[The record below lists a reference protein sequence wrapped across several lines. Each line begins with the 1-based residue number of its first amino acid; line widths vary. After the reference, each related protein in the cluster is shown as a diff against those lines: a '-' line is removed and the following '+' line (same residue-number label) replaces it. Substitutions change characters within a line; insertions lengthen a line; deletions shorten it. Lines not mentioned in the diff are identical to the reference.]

1 MCMSFLTSSCYHI
14 VCIHTD
20 SQRQYLREQ
29 RLKRFSSDKSY
40 SSPLLPGSPRDTQRT
55 CSVTSTDSAASGEQE
70 CLQTDGE
77 DPPCTAGGNKLQ
89 FHEVGDVVKVEQKQ
103 SPWYGVIRWI
113 GQLPRSSKSIAGI
126 EMVYISYTR
135 TYIYTFPYSVC
146 HLQYKKCSTKSR
158 WLNLETVLPTKS
170 LHGL

>member
-89 FHEVGDVVKVEQKQ
+89 FDRPFEVGDVVKVEQKQ

-135 TYIYTFPYSVC
+135 TYMHYRTLFVTY
-146 HLQYKKCSTKSR
+146 STKS
-158 WLNLETVLPTKS
+158 VVQKAD
-170 LHGL
+170 G